1 MWKPW
6 WDFWVR
12 LSGELA
18 SLRGSS
24 KRLFV
29 ALYRLFVR
37 SKSPVRKCER
47 RLGLE
52 PRIPQIP

>member
-29 ALYRLFVR
+29 ALLSVVG
-37 SKSPVRKCER
+37 SEQVA
-47 RLGLE
+47 G
-52 PRIPQIP
+52 PQV